1 MTDKLTVKYHG
12 EKVGTLSLTP
22 DNRLCAFEYDRALMR
37 ESIDDRKL
45 TGNPEAKVME
55 VSRS

>member
-45 TGNPEAKVME
+45 TSIDRLSLVGNI
-55 VSRS
+55 R

>member
-1 MTDKLTVKYHG
+1 MSADGISAYADL
-12 EKVGTLSLTP
+12 
-22 DNRLCAFEYDRALMR
+22 RM
-37 ESIDDRKL
+37 L

>member
-22 DNRLCAFEYDRALMR
+22 DNRLCAFEYDR
-37 ESIDDRKL
+37 EWL
-45 TGNPEAKVME
+45 TAQREAKVME